1 MNDSH
6 RRHLFALLVQMEDT
20 VSRIAQACWMGISP
34 SGGGQRLTPL
44 PPSQWRMLQEALTRL
59 VDGYHQVLTQLAPE
73 ITQQHD
79 EPEPIETTY
88 YWLRLLLGD
97 LHDSVLLELEP
108 ERFEQRYGPLKPHE
122 REALKRLQHTL
133 ARELKQ
139 TQEIAQVR
147 FIAKR

>member
-44 PPSQWRMLQEALTRL
+44 PPSQWRMLQEALARL
-59 VDGYHQVLTQLAPE
+59 VDGYHQALTQLAPE

-88 YWLRLLLGD
+88 YWLRLLLSN
-97 LHDSVLLELEP
+97 LHDSVLSELET
-108 ERFEQRYGPLKPHE
+108 ERFEQRYGPLEPHE
-122 REALKRLQHTL
+122 REVLKRLQHTL

-139 TQEIAQVR
+139 TQEIAQMR

>member
-44 PPSQWRMLQEALTRL
+44 PPSQWRMLQEALARV
-59 VDGYHQVLTQLAPE
+59 VDGYHQALAQLAPE
-73 ITQQHD
+73 MTQRHD

-88 YWLRLLLGD
+88 YWLRLLVGS
-97 LHDSVLLELEP
+97 LHDSVLPELDP
-108 ERFEQRYGPLKPHE
+108 ERFEQRYGSLEPHE
-122 REALKRLQHTL
+122 REVLKRLQHTL
-133 ARELKQ
+133 ERELKQ
-139 TQEIAQVR
+139 LQEIAQMR
-147 FIAKR
+147 FIPKR